1 MVSLR
6 VIWDTPVANV
16 LPFSFNHT
24 GRFLRM
30 FMVSTIDP
38 ALSERMQE
46 HVVRANLHMRASCL
60 LAGIERVLS
69 SRFLGYS
76 DGLSAPGAMLDVA
89 SKTERFILNILK
101 DYMTAYLPERA
112 AVMYPG
118 HTPAT
123 TKVRVAEFE
132 GLLQGYQSAMRSYPE
147 WGFETIQIVKVG
159 DLSHSVLDRI
169 LCAEL
174 LGMEVRIA
182 EATLGFAAAL
192 PVQPALVFAGIPL
205 NFGALNCGA
214 RSNRGGGGRSF
225 DLSTDADVLM
235 VVRTQQSR
243 ELMVRLVSAVQG
255 LLTPCDEGQ
264 KIGSNIVAGCANA
277 NVDLQVF
284 SNRIGEQITKPKP
297 ESTGNRLFAR
307 AARWFKNHTR

>member
-1 MVSLR
+1 
-6 VIWDTPVANV
+6 
-16 LPFSFNHT
+16 
-24 GRFLRM
+24 M

-76 DGLSAPGAMLDVA
+76 DGLSTPYSMLDVA

-118 HTPAT
+118 HTPAE

-132 GLLQGYQSAMRSYPE
+132 RLLQEYQSVMRSYPE
-147 WGFETIQIVKVG
+147 WGFEPVRIVRVG
-159 DLSHSVLDRI
+159 NLSRSVLDRI

-174 LGMEVRIA
+174 FGVEVRVA
-182 EATLGFAAAL
+182 EATLGYATAL
-192 PVQPALVFAGIPL
+192 PFQPTLTLAGIPL
-205 NFGALNCGA
+205 NFATRRRCREGDATPSG
-214 RSNRGGGGRSF
+214 S
-225 DLSTDADVLM
+225 STDQEVLM
-235 VVRTQQSR
+235 VVRAQQSR
-243 ELMVRLVSAVQG
+243 ELMARLVSAVQG
-255 LLTPCDEGQ
+255 LLTPCNEGQ
-264 KIGSNIVAGCANA
+264 EIGSTVLSECVRYNNA
-277 NVDLQVF
+277 FLQPF
-284 SNRIGEQITKPKP
+284 SNQVGEQITKPKSEP
-297 ESTGNRLFAR
+297 TGSSLFAR
-307 AARWFKNHTR
+307 AAKWLIKKTTH

>member
-1 MVSLR
+1 
-6 VIWDTPVANV
+6 
-16 LPFSFNHT
+16 
-24 GRFLRM
+24 M

-69 SRFLGYS
+69 SRFFGYS
-76 DGLSAPGAMLDVA
+76 DSLSKPYAMLDVA
-89 SKTERFILNILK
+89 SKAELFVLNILK

-112 AVMYPG
+112 AVMYPE
-118 HTPAT
+118 HTPAE

-132 GLLQGYQSAMRSYPE
+132 LLLQEYQSAMRSYRE
-147 WGFETIQIVKVG
+147 WGFEPVRIVRVE

-174 LGMEVRIA
+174 LGMEVRVA

-192 PVQPALVFAGIPL
+192 PLQPALVFAGIPL
-205 NFGALNCGA
+205 NFDTLNFGALA
-214 RSNRGGGGRSF
+214 HRAGG
-225 DLSTDADVLM
+225 DLSLDSSTDVDVLM

-243 ELMVRLVSAVQG
+243 ELMARLVSAVQG

-264 KIGSNIVAGCANA
+264 EIGSNIVAGCANA

-284 SNRIGEQITKPKP
+284 SSRIGKQITKPKSEP
-297 ESTGNRLFAR
+297 AGNSLFAR